1 MNYILKV
8 LIKIILQRIRRK
20 ILPEISEAQ
29 YGFMKDRGT
38 RNAIFNIR
46 MLSKRSIEHQQ
57 DIYLIFIDYK
67 KAFDKVRNG
76 QLFTL
81 LQAIQVDDKVLRI
94 LCCVY
99 VHQRT
104 VKRLPNG
111 VTNWVKIERGVRQG
125 CIASPD
131 LFNLYGESILRPL
144 DKVPVGVSINGV
156 IINNIRYA
164 DNIVFIASTEEGLQ
178 QLLDENNSNSV
189 PKGLSI
195 NCKKK
200 KSMVI
205 SKSETPPTCTLKL
218 GNTTIEQ
225 VDTFNY
231 LGSVVTSDGR
241 CKKEM
246 RRRISLAKE
255 AFKKMKPLLCDR
267 KQCKRQNH
275 YWHSAPTERPR
286 YARSKRSKWK
296 VHWTVHIW
304 ILWQG

>member
-1 MNYILKV
+1 MNHILKV
-8 LIKIILQRIRRK
+8 LLKIILQCIWHK
-20 ILPEISEAQ
+20 LLPQISEVQ
-29 YGFMKDRGT
+29 YGFMKGRGT

-46 MLSKRSIEHQQ
+46 MQSKKSVKHQQ
-57 DIYLIFIDYK
+57 DIYLVFIDYK
-67 KAFDKVRNG
+67 KAFDKVRHG
-76 QLFTL
+76 ELFSL
-81 LQAIQVDDKVLRI
+81 LQAIQVDDKDLRI
-94 LCCVY
+94 LRSIY
-99 VHQRT
+99 VHQRAAAH
-104 VKRLPNG
+104 LPNG
-111 VTNWVKIERGVRQG
+111 VTNWVKTERRVHQG

-131 LFNLYGESILRPL
+131 LFSLYEESILRPL

-286 YARSKRSKWK
+286 YARSKRSK
-296 VHWTVHIW
+296 
-304 ILWQG
+304 